1 MNYDVDQLMEDV
13 LWWKM
18 NAHNDNLLLFLEVY
32 SSFAQNINDKSTKI
46 RLFPFKSSLKS
57 LSIYRTIT
65 LRWVFAR
72 PTALG
77 GSLFLDSTLRRSR
90 KCTLPSESYSSKSS
104 RRPKMEEVWVMATST
119 LPSYLTFGINYLG
132 SSMAK
137 YCLYRIIV
145 SKGLSGAQLRFLKP
159 RFLGWIRAW

>member
-1 MNYDVDQLMEDV
+1 MWTSWWRMSCDQRWM
-13 LWWKM
+13 
-18 NAHNDNLLLFLEVY
+18 HNDNLLLFLEVY
-32 SSFAQNINDKSTKI
+32 FPLVQKI
-46 RLFPFKSSLKS
+46 KNKWQKLDYFQLLSSLKS

-65 LRWVFAR
+65 LRWVCSR
-72 PTALG
+72 PIAWG
-77 GSLFLDSTLRRSR
+77 GWLFPDSTLRRSR
-90 KCTLPSESYSSKSS
+90 KCTLPSESCSSISF

-119 LPSYLTFGINYLG
+119 LPSYLTFPINYLG

-159 RFLGWIRAW
+159 HFLGWITAW